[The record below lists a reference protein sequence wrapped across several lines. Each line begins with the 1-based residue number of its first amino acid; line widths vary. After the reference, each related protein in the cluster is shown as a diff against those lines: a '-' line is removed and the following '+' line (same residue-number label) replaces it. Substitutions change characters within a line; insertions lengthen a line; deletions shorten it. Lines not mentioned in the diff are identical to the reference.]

1 MSPRMGRGQMGSG
14 THDCV
19 TRPTIALNTSNGEFV
34 LYNSAGTVNVTVDVE
49 GFFIGGSGN
58 LYAPVSP
65 SQRVC
70 DTRTGNPSGLS
81 SPYNQ
86 CNGDTI
92 AAAGTLTVQVAGL
105 AGVPSTAASVVVSIT
120 SLNETATGRL
130 VAYQAGTSL
139 PSVSTLNFTS
149 GAKVNNEA
157 TIAVGTNG
165 DIDIYNS
172 AGTTDVLV
180 DVLGYYGSNY
190 TYNGDG
196 LRMTKT
202 INGTVSTFTYDTTQT
217 NPLVLEDGANA
228 YVYGPSGEPVEQV
241 STSGTP
247 LYFVSDQLGST
258 RTLTNSSGTVVA
270 QYTYGPLGSIATKTG
285 SASTPIGFAG
295 AYTDSETGFLY
306 LLHRYYDPTTGEFL
320 TVDPDVASTKQPYTY
335 AGDDPVNATDPSGE
349 KTIGVCIDAYAISAV
364 FGHGS
369 LGFISGCLVWN
380 YATAVAVT
388 VTEGQGDSNGL
399 DGGGDITVGVQS
411 STAGNPYDLA
421 GPFNFSYRSVGAVA
435 VGASVNIFWNS
446 DGTVKGLQAE
456 GGVGPDVG
464 YAQGNGTSD
473 TQVFP
478 IAFIRG
484 IGDSGQIVAAVAD
497 HSLITSVVDEA
508 LQNAGQAPISL
519 SRAVGLIADG
529 SVYWCGS

>member
-1 MSPRMGRGQMGSG
+1 MQNVAVEPTKLAPLGAALDSCGTRAPLFRSRGCSRLASPRSTRQGHPSRR
-14 THDCV
+14 CV
-19 TRPTIALNTSNGEFV
+19 FPR
-34 LYNSAGTVNVTVDVE
+34 
-49 GFFIGGSGN
+49 
-58 LYAPVSP
+58 
-65 SQRVC
+65 
-70 DTRTGNPSGLS
+70 
-81 SPYNQ
+81 
-86 CNGDTI
+86 
-92 AAAGTLTVQVAGL
+92 
-105 AGVPSTAASVVVSIT
+105 
-120 SLNETATGRL
+120 
-130 VAYQAGTSL
+130 
-139 PSVSTLNFTS
+139 TS
-149 GAKVNNEA
+149 GCAA
-157 TIAVGTNG
+157 
-165 DIDIYNS
+165 
-172 AGTTDVLV
+172 
-180 DVLGYYGSNY
+180 
-190 TYNGDG
+190 
-196 LRMTKT
+196 
-202 INGTVSTFTYDTTQT
+202 
-217 NPLVLEDGANA
+217 
-228 YVYGPSGEPVEQV
+228 
-241 STSGTP
+241 
-247 LYFVSDQLGST
+247 
-258 RTLTNSSGTVVA
+258 
-270 QYTYGPLGSIATKTG
+270 
-285 SASTPIGFAG
+285 
-295 AYTDSETGFLY
+295 
-306 LLHRYYDPTTGEFL
+306 HRYYDPTTGEFL